1 MCNCRFVKS
10 MYDACMARY
19 RARYRK
25 TRNPPTVEMP
35 VIASDEI
42 AYEEKDNKK
51 TIEMKKVDKKDAE
64 SKSSKDDSLAPLLLG
79 FGMIAVV
86 GFALWAV
93 SRRSASPALYTQ
105 GPGMQQ
111 HISMGPTTLA
121 GLPINRFTPTPLDS
135 PAAPTWAKTQRPQLE
150 VPDGSQT
157 PQSNTRVP
165 QLGSGQ
171 TTQTQTN
178 APDKVSI
185 VIVFDSE
192 NPSRGN
198 DIQDVISTWLGSN
211 SVQGSQALIA
221 RASDLNSLRSNL
233 NEEFTEWNTAS
244 PRTRFIIGDVNGT
257 GEGRKIDFYY
267 IDSNTPTLQGPSS
280 VTIGNRTDWQA
291 IMNTYLGDLVRTR
304 IIPGR

>member
-1 MCNCRFVKS
+1 
-10 MYDACMARY
+10 MYDAYMARY
-19 RARYRK
+19 RAKYKK
-25 TRNPPTVEMP
+25 TRNPPTIEMP
-35 VIASDEI
+35 SVSSDEV
-42 AYEEKDNKK
+42 AFEEKDNKK
-51 TIEMKKVDKKDAE
+51 TIEMKKIDKKDAG
-64 SKSSKDDSLAPLLLG
+64 SKEKDDSLAPLLLG

-93 SRRSASPALYTQ
+93 SRRSPSSALFTQ

-111 HISMGPTTLA
+111 HISTGPTTLA

-135 PAAPTWAKTQRPQLE
+135 PAAPTWAKTQRPQFE
-150 VPDGSQT
+150 IPDGSQT
-157 PQSNTRVP
+157 PQSNTRTP

-171 TTQTQTN
+171 TTQTQAN

-198 DIQDVISTWLGSN
+198 EIQDVISTWLGSN
-211 SVQGSQALIA
+211 SVQGSQALVA
-221 RASDLNSLRSNL
+221 RSTDLNSLRTNL
-233 NEEFTEWNTAS
+233 NEEFAEWNTAS

-267 IDSNTPTLQGPSS
+267 VDGNSQSLQGPSS

>member
-1 MCNCRFVKS
+1 
-10 MYDACMARY
+10 MYDAYMARY
-19 RARYRK
+19 RAKYKK
-25 TRNPPTVEMP
+25 TRNPPTIEMP
-35 VIASDEI
+35 SVSSDEV
-42 AYEEKDNKK
+42 AFEEKDNKK
-51 TIEMKKVDKKDAE
+51 TIEMKKIDKKDAG
-64 SKSSKDDSLAPLLLG
+64 SKEKDDSLAPLLLG

-93 SRRSASPALYTQ
+93 SRRSPSSALFTQ

-111 HISMGPTTLA
+111 HISTGPTTLA
-121 GLPINRFTPTPLDS
+121 GLPINRFTPTPLNS
-135 PAAPTWAKTQRPQLE
+135 PAAPTWAKTQRPQFE
-150 VPDGSQT
+150 IPDGSQT
-157 PQSNTRVP
+157 PQSNTRTP

-198 DIQDVISTWLGSN
+198 EIQDVISTWLGSN

-221 RASDLNSLRSNL
+221 RSTDLNSLRTNL
-233 NEEFTEWNTAS
+233 NEEFAEWNTAS

-267 IDSNTPTLQGPSS
+267 VDGNSQSLQGPSS

>member
-1 MCNCRFVKS
+1 
-10 MYDACMARY
+10 MYDAYMARY
-19 RARYRK
+19 RAKYKK
-25 TRNPPTVEMP
+25 TRNPPTIEMP
-35 VIASDEI
+35 SVSSDEV
-42 AYEEKDNKK
+42 AFEEKDNKK
-51 TIEMKKVDKKDAE
+51 TIEMKKIDKKDAG
-64 SKSSKDDSLAPLLLG
+64 SKEKDDSLAPLLLG

-86 GFALWAV
+86 GFALLAV
-93 SRRSASPALYTQ
+93 SRRSPSSALFTQ

-111 HISMGPTTLA
+111 HISTGPTTLA

-135 PAAPTWAKTQRPQLE
+135 PAAPTWAKTQRPQFE
-150 VPDGSQT
+150 IPDGSQT
-157 PQSNTRVP
+157 PQSNTRTP

-171 TTQTQTN
+171 TTQTQAN

-198 DIQDVISTWLGSN
+198 EIQDVISTWLGSN
-211 SVQGSQALIA
+211 SVQGSQALVA
-221 RASDLNSLRSNL
+221 RSTDLNSLRTNL
-233 NEEFTEWNTAS
+233 NEEFAEWNTAS

-267 IDSNTPTLQGPSS
+267 VDGNSQSLQGPSS